1 MLYHLPRFD
10 RNEPTLTSSVTPTS
24 QDTHQSP
31 PDEARDLLIEAG
43 RVLASSLDFEA
54 TVQAAVRLFIP
65 ILADWGVIYLRDAD
79 ESVRVAT
86 VAHTDPD
93 QSRAA
98 QQMLTRYRSEAA
110 LPRAPLRV
118 MRTGQSEI
126 VSEIESVITEMAQD
140 AEHLEALRQ
149 ARMKAAMTVPLTTRG
164 RTMGAISFVSAES
177 ERMYGPPDLA
187 LAEELGRRVAT
198 AIDNARLY
206 SEAQAAIRARD
217 DVLGIVAHDLRNPVG
232 TIRMAAQF
240 LSEVEM
246 PHEQRQK
253 HYGIIVRAADRMNSL
268 IQDLLDVSSIEAGRL
283 SIVPDT
289 LDVRALLD
297 EVRDMFH
304 AQVEARLQSLHFQCP
319 TTLPTVHAD
328 RDRVLQVFS
337 NLIGNAVKF
346 TPEGGRITI
355 SAERATDAVRFTVA
369 DTGRGIAAEE
379 LPHIFDRFWQSKHT
393 RRGGAGLGLA
403 ITKGIVEAHRGQ
415 ITVSSTPGIG
425 TEFTFTL
432 PSRYAESL
440 G

>member
-1 MLYHLPRFD
+1 
-10 RNEPTLTSSVTPTS
+10 
-24 QDTHQSP
+24 
-31 PDEARDLLIEAG
+31 
-43 RVLASSLDFEA
+43 
-54 TVQAAVRLFIP
+54 
-65 ILADWGVIYLRDAD
+65 
-79 ESVRVAT
+79 
-86 VAHTDPD
+86 
-93 QSRAA
+93 
-98 QQMLTRYRSEAA
+98 
-110 LPRAPLRV
+110 
-118 MRTGQSEI
+118 
-126 VSEIESVITEMAQD
+126 
-140 AEHLEALRQ
+140 
-149 ARMKAAMTVPLTTRG
+149 
-164 RTMGAISFVSAES
+164 
-177 ERMYGPPDLA
+177 
-187 LAEELGRRVAT
+187 
-198 AIDNARLY
+198 LY

-297 EVRDMFH
+297 EVRD
-304 AQVEARLQSLHFQCP
+304 
-319 TTLPTVHAD
+319 
-328 RDRVLQVFS
+328 
-337 NLIGNAVKF
+337 
-346 TPEGGRITI
+346 TI
-355 SAERATDAVRFTVA
+355 SAECATDAVRFTVA

-379 LPHIFDRFWQSKHT
+379 LPHILDRFWQSKHT

-415 ITVSSTPGIG
+415 ITVASTPGIG